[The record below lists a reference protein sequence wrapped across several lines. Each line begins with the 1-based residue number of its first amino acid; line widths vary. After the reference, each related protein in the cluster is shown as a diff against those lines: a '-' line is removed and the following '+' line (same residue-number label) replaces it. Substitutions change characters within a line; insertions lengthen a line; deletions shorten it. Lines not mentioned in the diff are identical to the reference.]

1 MIVDR
6 VRTFL
11 SHLNHC
17 WPTATPA
24 RLADFY
30 HPDVVLLPPDL
41 GAPIIGRA
49 AVVESYA
56 EFLRTARLVSFEVEK
71 LETFAYSQ
79 TCMAHLN
86 FDIVYD
92 LGGDRYQDKGLEIY
106 TIIEQAERL
115 EIVWRCQTVL
125 DSRLSSKSD
134 PGYEA

>member
-6 VRTFL
+6 VQTFL
-11 SHLNHC
+11 ADLNRC
-17 WPTATPA
+17 WPTATA
-24 RLADFY
+24 AQLAEFY

-41 GAPIIGRA
+41 GAPIIGRT

-56 EFLRTARLVSFEVEK
+56 EFLQAAQLVSFEVEK
-71 LETFAYSQ
+71 LELFAFPP

-115 EIVWRCQTVL
+115 EIVWRCQSVL
-125 DSRLSSKSD
+125 DSRLTSKSE
-134 PGYEA
+134 PGPEG